1 MIILVDFHPVQVSSL
16 QLQYVLIPLPLL
28 DVIRDSLIRILLGY
42 VTILLLMVDS
52 KAPFKLSI
60 LLLLCEL
67 AD

>member
-28 DVIRDSLIRILLGY
+28 DVIRNSLIRILLGV